1 MLLLSPVITLFDIG
15 IMGIADALVE
25 TVASSSPANPIAS
38 AVFDM
43 TDISSLWSSLS
54 LAYHSGVSLPASGR

>member
-43 TDISSLWSSLS
+43 TDISSLRCGLS